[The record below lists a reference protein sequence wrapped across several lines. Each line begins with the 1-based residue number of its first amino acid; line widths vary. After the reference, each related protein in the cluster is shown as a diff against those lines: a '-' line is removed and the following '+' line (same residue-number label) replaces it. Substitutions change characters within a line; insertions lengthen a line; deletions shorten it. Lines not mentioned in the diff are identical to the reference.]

1 MNEVSKLSTVQQFEA
16 TELSVSTTSKS
27 KDENLKK
34 KLVPVNINIR
44 KDQRDWLS
52 TTAELVRDN
61 NVKPVAPGERV
72 FPKHLIE
79 VAIDLLR
86 ASKVDWSQVEN
97 IEDLRKQLNI

>member
-1 MNEVSKLSTVQQFEA
+1 MDKVSKHSKLKGCKT
-16 TELSVSTTSKS
+16 TESSVSMTSTSKNQ
-27 KDENLKK
+27 NLNE
-34 KLVPVNINIR
+34 KLVPVNISIR

-61 NVKPVAPGERV
+61 NIKPVAPGERV

-79 VAIDLLR
+79 IAIDLLR
-86 ASKVDWSQVEN
+86 ASKVNWSEVEN